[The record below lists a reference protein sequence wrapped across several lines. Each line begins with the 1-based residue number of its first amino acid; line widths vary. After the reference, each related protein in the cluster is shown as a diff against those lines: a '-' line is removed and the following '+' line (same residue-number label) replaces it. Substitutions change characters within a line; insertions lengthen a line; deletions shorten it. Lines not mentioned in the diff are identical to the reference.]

1 MNQRSITRPGNFAAH
16 EHPRTFVF
24 GRQTHR
30 KPGHRYTLPATTDLS
45 GLKHRRV
52 LVIVDEDNLRISMQN
67 RRRILSYRR
76 LLDRVQ
82 SVADEV
88 LPLAVLT
95 APPNDTQREQYLQS
109 RGWSTLTVPQETVRT
124 WNGTRTMANADMDIC
139 FEAGRAALNWA
150 GDAVVIG
157 SGDGDLSTA
166 IARGLRRALPGRKI
180 FTLSVPGCASR
191 RLLERTDLFD
201 GSLQIGLDL
210 TRPKAGC
217 PHTVLPPPRQH
228 HHNPRTTWKAAGF
241 AKQTT
246 ARIHSAI

>member
-1 MNQRSITRPGNFAAH
+1 MNERSITQPGNFAAH
-16 EHPRTFVF
+16 EHRRTSAF
-24 GRQTHR
+24 GRPTHR
-30 KPGHRYTLPATTDLS
+30 KPGHRHTLPATTDLS
-45 GLKHRRV
+45 ALKRRRV

-67 RRRILSYRR
+67 RGRKLSYRR

-95 APPNDTQREQYLQS
+95 APPNDTQREHYLQS

-124 WNGTRTMANADMDIC
+124 WNGIRTMANADMDIC
-139 FEAGRAALNWA
+139 FEAGRAALNWG

-166 IARGLRRALPGRKI
+166 IARGLKRAVPGKKV
-180 FTLSVPGCASR
+180 FTLSVPGCSSR
-191 RLLERTDLFD
+191 RLLDRKDLFD

-210 TRPKAGC
+210 TRPRAGWQ
-217 PHTVLPPPRQH
+217 HNVPPLPRQH
-228 HHNPRTTWKAAGF
+228 RPDAHTTCKAASF

-246 ARIHSAI
+246 SRIHSAI